1 MHVARSALG
10 VRCVLASLVERK
22 SLAERAARDVARF
35 GLGTVAVSQK
45 RREDAHA
52 LRKSG
57 NCRTKPN
64 SRVIDFTGF
73 RVRNESLITPSSGL
87 A

>member
-10 VRCVLASLVERK
+10 VRCVLASLLERN
-22 SLAERAARDVARF
+22 SLAGRAARDVARF
-35 GLGTVAVSQK
+35 
-45 RREDAHA
+45 R
-52 LRKSG
+52 
-57 NCRTKPN
+57 
-64 SRVIDFTGF
+64 F